1 MFRLGAVQ
9 TCSDPYI
16 VITPQFHS
24 PQGHRLIKNAYH
36 FQLPPPFPPKRLFR
50 PVFISQSVS
59 VSISFPTSAVHIPQ
73 TLEKRKKNAMDW
85 AISLA
90 SPSAPPSFA
99 PRPSAPRL
107 AAPVAPVSARQRSA
121 CCAGR
126 LLVAAACRRERRDRV
141 ARRADVKIT
150 DATGEKRVPGEKGEK
165 LHVKWSALFFTY

>member
-1 MFRLGAVQ
+1 MLTISSCHHLFHLNVSLDQ
-9 TCSDPYI
+9 SSS
-16 VITPQFHS
+16 VNQF
-24 PQGHRLIKNAYH
+24 Q
-36 FQLPPPFPPKRLFR
+36 FP
-50 PVFISQSVS
+50 SVS
-59 VSISFPTSAVHIPQ
+59 QLQLFTFPKP
-73 TLEKRKKNAMDW
+73 LKKGKKAAMDW

-107 AAPVAPVSARQRSA
+107 AAPVAPVSARRRSA
-121 CCAGR
+121 CCAGG